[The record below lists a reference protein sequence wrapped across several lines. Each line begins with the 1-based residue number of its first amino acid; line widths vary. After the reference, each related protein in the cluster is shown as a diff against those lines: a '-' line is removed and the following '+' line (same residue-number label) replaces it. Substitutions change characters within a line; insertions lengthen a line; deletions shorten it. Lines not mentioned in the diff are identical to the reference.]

1 MQYKIDK
8 ILTSTTIIDT
18 VQAYKLDINAEIVVF
33 C

>member
-18 VQAYKLDINAEIVVF
+18 MQAYNLDINAEIVVF